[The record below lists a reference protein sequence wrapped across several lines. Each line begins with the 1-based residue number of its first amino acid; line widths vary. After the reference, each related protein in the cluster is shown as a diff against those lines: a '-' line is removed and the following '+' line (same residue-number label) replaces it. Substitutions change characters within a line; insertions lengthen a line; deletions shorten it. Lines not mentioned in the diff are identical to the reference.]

1 MWLVPAATMQRVS
14 DEPRRVVTVANL
26 FQAGVGVVGV
36 VALVWLLWTLLHVV
50 LLVLTAIILAEGLRP
65 GVRVLSTHRVPFG
78 LAIAAAYLALVAAVL
93 GLVALVAGPA
103 VTELV
108 TLTSYEPAIARNV
121 DQLLNTFKISSDQL
135 TSGAGVLLGAAGGVV
150 SSVIRVGGSLVGIL
164 GDLLTVFL
172 LSITWMA
179 ATRDLKGFVVG
190 LFDVRR
196 RAFVAELIA
205 ETSRAFAGYV
215 RGVGINMLAIG
226 TLALV
231 ACWALRLPAPVL
243 LAVFAGLCELIPLVG
258 PFLGAVPAVLL
269 GFTISPVYPLLVAG
283 AFLVLQ
289 QVESNVLTPVVM
301 RHEVGIR
308 PFVVILALLSGAA
321 LAGIWGALVAVP
333 LASAIQ
339 IVVVRVVAPAIRG
352 QEPAAAGRQEPAAVT
367 PPGET

>member
-1 MWLVPAATMQRVS
+1 M
-14 DEPRRVVTVANL
+14 
-26 FQAGVGVVGV
+26 
-36 VALVWLLWTLLHVV
+36 
-50 LLVLTAIILAEGLRP
+50 
-65 GVRVLSTHRVPFG
+65 
-78 LAIAAAYLALVAAVL
+78 AAAYAAIVLAVL
-93 GLVALVAGPA
+93 GLVTLLAGPTVQQLA
-103 VTELV
+103 S
-108 TLTSYEPAIARNV
+108 LTGYESAITANV
-121 DQLLNTFKISSDQL
+121 DRLLNAFQVSSQQL
-135 TSGAGVLLGAAGGVV
+135 TSLATTLLGAAGGLVGN
-150 SSVIRVGGSLVGIL
+150 VIRIGSGLVGL
-164 GDLLTVFL
+164 VGDLLTVFV

-226 TLALV
+226 TLALL

-352 QEPAAAGRQEPAAVT
+352 QEPAAVGRQEAAVVT
-367 PPGET
+367 RSGET